1 MNSSRLFINTSQIN
15 FLICLCTYLRKSTMA
30 SSGTERNINAYIFK
44 AITVKI
50 IFNRN
55 KICVA
60 HACFVR
66 GVL

>member
-1 MNSSRLFINTSQIN
+1 
-15 FLICLCTYLRKSTMA
+15 MA